1 MKLNEF
7 FKYIEQINTDCDLY
21 NDLLLI
27 NNINS
32 YDNIDININY
42 SDFKNIVET
51 YSEFRIPKITCA
63 ILTYNEEKNIYKCIS
78 SIYDEFDEIL
88 ILDSFSNDK
97 TVNIIQTNF
106 PKANIKFKSWE
117 DDFSLSRNILIDS
130 SQNNWIYFID
140 ADNYYNDLPNK
151 FKKAVKLLD
160 FIKFTGIAS
169 PIIIEFNNHKY
180 TDNRK
185 LFNKNNNIKFFGK
198 VHEEPL
204 KNNLVPKNITLNI
217 SIIHT
222 GYDPKNVDMTKKT
235 LRNIRLTKEM
245 MNLEPQNPKWIFFYC
260 RELYFLDKKST
271 KDTILLLE
279 KALCLYEISSYKRYF
294 IETLILL
301 CDISIETRN
310 IKVFKNSLVKLNKY
324 FPSIIDTDYYNAL
337 LIYLDINRRI
347 STLLYE
353 LNNLD
358 ESKPSFINSNNEHIN
373 MLKLDLYLKVNNIE
387 ELKKLCVKIKS
398 STNLKLLKNKLLEN
412 KELLESIN
420 LN

>member
-1 MKLNEF
+1 
-7 FKYIEQINTDCDLY
+7 
-21 NDLLLI
+21 
-27 NNINS
+27 
-32 YDNIDININY
+32 
-42 SDFKNIVET
+42 
-51 YSEFRIPKITCA
+51 
-63 ILTYNEEKNIYKCIS
+63 KCIS

-245 MNLEPQNPKWIFFYC
+245 MNLEPQNP
-260 RELYFLDKKST
+260 
-271 KDTILLLE
+271 
-279 KALCLYEISSYKRYF
+279 
-294 IETLILL
+294 
-301 CDISIETRN
+301 
-310 IKVFKNSLVKLNKY
+310 
-324 FPSIIDTDYYNAL
+324 
-337 LIYLDINRRI
+337 
-347 STLLYE
+347 
-353 LNNLD
+353 
-358 ESKPSFINSNNEHIN
+358 
-373 MLKLDLYLKVNNIE
+373 
-387 ELKKLCVKIKS
+387 
-398 STNLKLLKNKLLEN
+398 
-412 KELLESIN
+412 
-420 LN
+420 